1 MCGFGMVFIIVVVV
15 VVFIHGVVQ
24 IRRRCPFKV
33 RCVGRDKKGV
43 LR

>member
-15 VVFIHGVVQ
+15 VVFIPGVVQ
-24 IRRRCPFKV
+24 IRRRFHFKV
-33 RCVGRDKKGV
+33 RGVGIDKKGV